1 MFSLSLLVTRTA
13 HRAQILDRGW
23 NRDALLTAVFAVP
36 GLVLQEKSEQR
47 AHKISLKARN
57 PEDAPLFGA
66 SVADLRQRLDRTGV
80 PYELV
85 VSSGVDVDILPCG
98 ANKGAALNTLLEELA
113 AEEGAALA
121 AGGCSAYAAVAE
133 HTMASGD
140 SGNDIQLLAVNGVRG
155 CAVGNAQPELR
166 AWCAEHRAARL
177 YVARAVCA
185 DGIVEGLKHFG
196 FLLPDA
202 AAEPEPA
209 PADGA

>member
-1 MFSLSLLVTRTA
+1 M
-13 HRAQILDRGW
+13 
-23 NRDALLTAVFAVP
+23 P

-57 PEDAPLFGA
+57 PDDAPLFGA
-66 SVADLRQRLDRTGV
+66 SVADLRLRLDRTGV

-113 AEEGAALA
+113 AEEGAASA
-121 AGGCSAYAAVAE
+121 APGGDAGDGACSAYAAVAE
-133 HTMASGD
+133 RTMASGD

-177 YVARAVCA
+177 YVARGACA

-202 AAEPEPA
+202 AAEAEPA